1 MSLSRSSVDADHI
14 LVPDISILLIAY
26 NTRDLIQRCLTTV
39 EENKGDVSLEI
50 IVADNHPGDGTKEML
65 AEEFPQVR
73 YFDTGGNLGFARG
86 VNFAATKATAGYL
99 LLLNPDTEV
108 KPGTFE
114 ALLELADRRPDGGLY
129 GGRTLNEHGEL
140 DPGSCWGETTLWSLT
155 CFATGLS
162 AAFKDSMRFNPE
174 ELPGW
179 QRDTEREVGYIT
191 GCLELVSRK
200 VWDEL
205 GGFDEDFWMYGED
218 ADLARRAR
226 ELGYNPM
233 ITPDAEIIH
242 YVGASSPN
250 RAHKVILRL
259 TGDVTAV
266 RKGWTGWRQ
275 RYAVAALQAGAA
287 LRGLTYE
294 FLARATGG
302 RKSSGRY
309 WYEVWSRR
317 DEWLKGWEPAATRAV
332 EAHRSGNESTPKAA

>member
-1 MSLSRSSVDADHI
+1 MLGASLRSWCFGVDTSV
-14 LVPDISILLIAY
+14 VTEISILLIAY
-26 NTRDLIQRCLTTV
+26 NTRDLIRRCLTTV
-39 EENKGDVSLEI
+39 FENRGDVELEV

-65 AEEFPQVR
+65 EAEFPQVK
-73 YFDTGGNLGFARG
+73 YFDTGANLGFARG
-86 VNFAATKATAGYL
+86 VNFAATKANSEYL

-108 KPGTFE
+108 KSGTFE
-114 ALLELADRRPDGGLY
+114 ALLELAKRRPDGGLY

-179 QRDTEREVGYIT
+179 ERDTEREVGYIT
-191 GCLELVSRK
+191 GCLELVSRD
-200 VWDEL
+200 VWEEL

-226 ELGYNPM
+226 ELGYCPM
-233 ITPDAEIIH
+233 ITPDAEIVH

-266 RKGWTGWRQ
+266 RKSWTGWQ
-275 RYAVAALQAGAA
+275 QTYALACLKIGAGV
-287 LRGLTYE
+287 RGLGYE
-294 FLARATGG
+294 ALAIAT
-302 RKSSGRY
+302 KDKKTSGRY
-309 WYEVWSRR
+309 WFEVWSRR
-317 DEWLKGWEPAATRAV
+317 DEWMKGWEPAEDRPV
-332 EAHRSGNESTPKAA
+332 AAPHKIRPAA